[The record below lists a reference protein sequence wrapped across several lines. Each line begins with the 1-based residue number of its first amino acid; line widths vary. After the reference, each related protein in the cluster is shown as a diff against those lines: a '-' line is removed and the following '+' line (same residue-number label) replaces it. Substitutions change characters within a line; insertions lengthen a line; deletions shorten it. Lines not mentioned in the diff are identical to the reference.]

1 MDLQFDDALNR
12 LQTSYQLLF
21 ERNPLPMLVYDVDTL
36 RLLAANQAAVAC
48 YGHSAE
54 AFAEL
59 HLSDLHHQD
68 DWPQVQVHLQLPAD
82 ERAAQRLWR
91 HQHRDGNLID
101 VEIDTED
108 VDLDGTRARI
118 VLVRDVTQRRL
129 LEQEARTEHE
139 MLSAVVNAS
148 HDAII
153 STDVQGCIRTFS
165 PGAER
170 MFGVGRADMEGRSV
184 DLLLPERFRAAHAQ
198 HRRHFAEAKSPSRMM
213 GLRLVKG
220 LRADGQE
227 MDLEGTITQVNIGDT
242 QLLITTLR
250 DVTADMRVEVERQE
264 SRSQLSELANKLMT
278 QEKELVKRIAQAMHD
293 QLGQTVAAMRM
304 VHETIAVL
312 QKDQVSPQ
320 IARLDQQLSAL
331 IQQANRQVRQVLIE
345 LHPPLLDEHGL
356 AAALDNELRNRAL
369 THMGMHIALEVEPNV
384 AAMRWPSAVE
394 YTAFMIAREAVENAL
409 RHADA
414 TSVAV
419 ELLGGPLSLELVVR
433 DNGVGLSSGG
443 KPRAGH
449 LGIAGMVERA
459 RSVGASVEV
468 GPGDGGGTRVCLR
481 WKPSP

>member
-82 ERAAQRLWR
+82 ARAAQRLWR

-184 DLLLPERFRAAHAQ
+184 DLLL
-198 HRRHFAEAKSPSRMM
+198 S
-213 GLRLVKG
+213 
-220 LRADGQE
+220 
-227 MDLEGTITQVNIGDT
+227 
-242 QLLITTLR
+242 
-250 DVTADMRVEVERQE
+250 
-264 SRSQLSELANKLMT
+264 
-278 QEKELVKRIAQAMHD
+278 
-293 QLGQTVAAMRM
+293 
-304 VHETIAVL
+304 
-312 QKDQVSPQ
+312 
-320 IARLDQQLSAL
+320 SATFGL
-331 IQQANRQVRQVLIE
+331 IQQ
-345 LHPPLLDEHGL
+345 
-356 AAALDNELRNRAL
+356 
-369 THMGMHIALEVEPNV
+369 NV
-384 AAMRWPSAVE
+384 
-394 YTAFMIAREAVENAL
+394 
-409 RHADA
+409 
-414 TSVAV
+414 
-419 ELLGGPLSLELVVR
+419 
-433 DNGVGLSSGG
+433 
-443 KPRAGH
+443 
-449 LGIAGMVERA
+449 
-459 RSVGASVEV
+459 
-468 GPGDGGGTRVCLR
+468 
-481 WKPSP
+481 